1 MTVCLPFSDSYPQT
15 VHPGLTMAHIPYIF
29 TLSVGDFACLEW
41 PPSCDVPYG
50 ENASIRSA
58 LFELLTVSSMLMNL
72 RNILNDVS
80 LRKQKHT

>member
-1 MTVCLPFSDSYPQT
+1 M
-15 VHPGLTMAHIPYIF
+15 HPGLPMAMF
-29 TLSVGDFACLEW
+29 STFFALSVGDFACLEW

-80 LRKQKHT
+80 LNRNTLKITH